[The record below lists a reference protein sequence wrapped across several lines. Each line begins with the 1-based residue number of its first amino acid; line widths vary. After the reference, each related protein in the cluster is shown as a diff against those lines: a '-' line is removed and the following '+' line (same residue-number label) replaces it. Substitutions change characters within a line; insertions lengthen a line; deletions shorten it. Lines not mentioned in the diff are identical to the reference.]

1 MADINGLWEFETAT
15 DSFIAHHFPANGS
28 RGAKPFST
36 PKEDFI
42 LLLLVG
48 SGDGGNDVKVFKP
61 GTNGAASVEVGVI
74 KLEFGA
80 DFGTDAFSDVAF
92 IEDESRNIAIF
103 TSILNYYIVLVLD
116 SVVTTGVDWCYY

>member
-42 LLLLVG
+42 LLVLLVG

-61 GTNGAASVEVGVI
+61 GTNGAASVEVGMI
-74 KLEFGA
+74 N
-80 DFGTDAFSDVAF
+80 AFSDVAF

-116 SVVTTGVDWCYY
+116 SVVTTGVDWCYH